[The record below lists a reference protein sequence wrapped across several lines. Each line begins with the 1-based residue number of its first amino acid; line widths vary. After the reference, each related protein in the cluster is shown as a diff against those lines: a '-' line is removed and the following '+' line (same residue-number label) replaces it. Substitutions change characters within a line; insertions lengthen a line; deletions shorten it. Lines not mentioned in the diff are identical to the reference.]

1 MIKIIEKSIDELVP
15 YENNARINDK
25 AVEIVANSISSF
37 GFRNPC
43 IIDKNNVIVAGHTR
57 VLACKK
63 LGIDKVPCIV
73 ADDLTEEQIKAFR
86 IADNSSAQI
95 AEWDID
101 KLMKELETID
111 YDMEQFG
118 LAEQLAEI
126 EKTIEQ
132 EKQAEEDD
140 YVEPD
145 DLEIRVHKGEVW
157 QLGRHRLMCG
167 DSTKEEDVAKLMD
180 GNLADLVVTDPP
192 YNVDYVGKTEDA
204 LKIQNDKMSDDN
216 FLQFLTD
223 AFACMK
229 NHLKDGGAFYIW
241 HADSE
246 GFNFRY
252 ACKLNDLK
260 IRECLIWNKN
270 SMVMGR
276 QDYQWKHEPC
286 LYGWKDGASHYFVD
300 SRIETTVIEDL
311 PNINKM
317 SKDELK
323 LYIKELLKKE
333 PSSTIINE
341 DRPNISEEHPTMK
354 PVKLFAYLI
363 KNSSKKNEIVMDLFG
378 GSGTTIIACE
388 QLDRQARVMEL
399 DEHYATV
406 IVDRWEKLT
415 GQKAEKI
422 N

>member
-1 MIKIIEKSIDELVP
+1 MIKVIEKSIDELVP

-25 AVEIVANSISSF
+25 AVDIVANSIKEF
-37 GFRNPC
+37 GFKNPC
-43 IIDKNNVIVAGHTR
+43 IIDKDNVIVGGHTR

-101 KLMKELETID
+101 KLMKELDNID

-126 EKTIEQ
+126 EKTIEK

-145 DLEIRVHKGEVW
+145 DLETRVHLGEVW

-192 YNVDYVGKTEDA
+192 YNVDYEGGTGM
-204 LKIQNDKMSDDN
+204 KIENDKMRDEE
-216 FLQFLTD
+216 FLRFLID
-223 AFACMK
+223 AFNCMK
-229 NHLKDGGAFYIW
+229 NNLKNGGVFYIW
-241 HADSE
+241 CIDHKIDL
-246 GFNFRY
+246 FIY
-252 ACKLNDLK
+252 ALK
-260 IRECLIWNKN
+260 TNSLIHNETLIWNKN
-270 SMVMGR
+270 SLVLGHL
-276 QDYQWKHEPC
+276 DYHKKHEPC
-286 LYGWKDGASHYFVD
+286 LYGWKDGASHYFID

-311 PNINKM
+311 PNINRM
-317 SKDELK
+317 SKSELK
-323 LYIKELLKKE
+323 DYIKELLKKE
-333 PSSTIINE
+333 PSSTIICE
-341 DRPNISEEHPTMK
+341 DRPSKSELHPTMK
-354 PVKLFAYLI
+354 PVKLFAYQI
-363 KNSSKKNEIVMDLFG
+363 KNSSRKNEIVLDLFG

-388 QLDRQARVMEL
+388 QLDRRARIMEL

-415 GQKAEKI
+415 GQKAVKI

>member
-25 AVEIVANSISSF
+25 AVDIVANSIKEF
-37 GFRNPC
+37 GFKNPC
-43 IIDKNNVIVAGHTR
+43 IIDKDNVIVAGHTR

-101 KLMKELETID
+101 KLMKELDTID

-145 DLEIRVHKGEVW
+145 NLETRVHLGEVW

-192 YNVDYVGKTEDA
+192 YNVDYEGGTGM
-204 LKIQNDKMSDDN
+204 KIENDKMRDDV
-216 FLQFLTD
+216 FLQFLTE
-223 AFACMK
+223 AFECMK
-229 NHLKDGGAFYIW
+229 KYLKDGGSFYIW
-241 HADSE
+241 HADVQ

-286 LYGWKDGASHYFVD
+286 LYGWKDGASHYFID
-300 SRIETTVIEDL
+300 DRTLTTVIDC
-311 PNINKM
+311 K
-317 SKDELK
+317 
-323 LYIKELLKKE
+323 
-333 PSSTIINE
+333 
-341 DRPNISEEHPTMK
+341 RPNRADLHPTMK
-354 PVKLFAYLI
+354 PVELYSFQI
-363 KNSSKKNEIVMDLFG
+363 KNSSKKNEIVLDLFA

-415 GQKAEKI
+415 GQKAVKI